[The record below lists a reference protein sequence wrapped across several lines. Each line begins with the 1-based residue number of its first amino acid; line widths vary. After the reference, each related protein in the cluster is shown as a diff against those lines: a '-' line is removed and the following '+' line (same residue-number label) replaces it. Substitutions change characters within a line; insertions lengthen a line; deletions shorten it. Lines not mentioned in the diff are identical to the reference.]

1 MWEPIHKIQAA
12 PSSQIENLRLR
23 IAQRRFQ
30 KLKRRIR
37 RRQQQARYQVHEDSP
52 VIRGGNIRFEMADKV
67 RGISCGGIGAMHRLV
82 ERLGLQASI
91 DSRLNLLK
99 VHRPY
104 SESDHVLNMTYNL
117 LCGGQRLEDIEL
129 RRNDEVFLDA
139 IGADALPD
147 PTTAGDFCRRFGE
160 PHI

>member
-1 MWEPIHKIQAA
+1 MQA
-12 PSSQIENLRLR
+12 QR
-23 IAQRRFQ
+23 IAQRRHQ
-30 KLKRRIR
+30 KLR

-52 VIRGGNIRFEMADKV
+52 VIRSGTIRFEMAEKV

-91 DSRLNLLK
+91 DSRLNLLQ

-104 SESDHVLNMTYNL
+104 SESDQVLNMTYNL
-117 LCGGQRLEDIEL
+117 LCGGQRLEDVEL
-129 RRNDEVFLDA
+129 RSNDELFLDA

-147 PTTAGDFCRRFGE
+147 PTTAGNFCRRFGE
-160 PHI
+160 PHIRFTAAVPQGWLPRDQTLG